1 MTLGNTMN
9 SEDYRHVAA
18 QESALARA
26 AVSNASKA
34 QPKERL
40 VTVTEITTRDARSG
54 VWAMA
59 SPKHTRPADDA
70 RQHAQVWACAT

>member
-54 VWAMA
+54 V
-59 SPKHTRPADDA
+59 
-70 RQHAQVWACAT
+70 

>member
-18 QESALARA
+18 QEAALARA

-34 QPKERL
+34 QPKEL
-40 VTVTEITTRDARSG
+40 VTVTEITARDARSG
-54 VWAMA
+54 V
-59 SPKHTRPADDA
+59 
-70 RQHAQVWACAT
+70 